1 MILGARL
8 LLTRNMEQ
16 AMNRI
21 ILIGTTGRDP
31 EARGAQNNIINCSLA
46 VDSYSKG
53 EKGVD
58 WFNLVLF
65 GATGESFMKAVTKGK
80 HIAIE
85 GKIKTRTW
93 EKMGARCKTLMWWLT
108 IGALSVQRYLTTAHQ
123 SAGHPLGVVETAH
136 GLERSA
142 PQGDL
147 GHHR

>member
-1 MILGARL
+1 
-8 LLTRNMEQ
+8 MEQ

-93 EKMGARCKTLMWWLT
+93 EKDGRKMQDIDVVVDNWRFVGAKVPDNSTPISGPSSW
-108 IGALSVQRYLTTAHQ
+108 G
-123 SAGHPLGVVETAH
+123 G
-136 GLERSA
+136 
-142 PQGDL
+142 GDSSWP
-147 GHHR
+147 

>member
-1 MILGARL
+1 
-8 LLTRNMEQ
+8 
-16 AMNRI
+16 
-21 ILIGTTGRDP
+21 
-31 EARGAQNNIINCSLA
+31 
-46 VDSYSKG
+46 
-53 EKGVD
+53 
-58 WFNLVLF
+58 VLF

-93 EKMGARCKTLMWWLT
+93 EKDGRKMQDIDVVVDNWRFVGAK
-108 IGALSVQRYLTTAHQ
+108 VDLTTAHQ
-123 SAGHPLGVVETAH
+123 SAGHPLGAVETAH

>member
-1 MILGARL
+1 
-8 LLTRNMEQ
+8 MEQ

-85 GKIKTRTW
+85 GKLKTRTW
-93 EKMGARCKTLMWWLT
+93 EKDGRKMQDIDVVVDSWRFVGAKVPDNSTPISGPSSW
-108 IGALSVQRYLTTAHQ
+108 G
-123 SAGHPLGVVETAH
+123 G
-136 GLERSA
+136 
-142 PQGDL
+142 GDSSWP
-147 GHHR
+147 